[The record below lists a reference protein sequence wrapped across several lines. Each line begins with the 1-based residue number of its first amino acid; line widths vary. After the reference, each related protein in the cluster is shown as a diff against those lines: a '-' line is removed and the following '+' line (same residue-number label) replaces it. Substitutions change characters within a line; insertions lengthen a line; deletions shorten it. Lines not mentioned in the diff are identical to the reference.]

1 MEVVEGMEGIITV
14 AGATTAVEEA
24 VIMAAAVVPM
34 VVTEEEAIMVEEA
47 RMGHLHRLPS
57 MGHHLEVEEDLAEVV
72 EEVVSAQI
80 SKREIGSAQTVGTTF
95 LPETV
100 RVEGVEHPRT

>member
-1 MEVVEGMEGIITV
+1 
-14 AGATTAVEEA
+14 
-24 VIMAAAVVPM
+24 
-34 VVTEEEAIMVEEA
+34 MVEEA

-95 LPETV
+95 LPEIV
-100 RVEGVEHPRT
+100 RVEGVEHPRTNTLKRGSALSTSNLKPKPN